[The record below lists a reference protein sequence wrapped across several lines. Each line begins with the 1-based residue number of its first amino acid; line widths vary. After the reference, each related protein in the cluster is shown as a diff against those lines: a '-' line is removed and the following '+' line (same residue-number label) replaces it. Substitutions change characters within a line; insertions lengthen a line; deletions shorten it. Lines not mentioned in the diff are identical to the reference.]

1 MKKLDLAQLE
11 KFQGQGGKKSDWD
24 YFLDG
29 LACGYGLATVTNPFG
44 AYLAYHSCG
53 F

>member
-11 KFQGQGGKKSDWD
+11 KFQGGKGDLD

-29 LACGYGLATVTNPFG
+29 LACGYGLATIASPFG
-44 AYLAYHSCG
+44 ALIAIRSCG